1 MYEYFTENN
10 YLNKTQYGFRKFR
23 KFHSTE
29 HAILEITERILSEFD
44 KGNAAL
50 AIFLDLTKAFDTLN
64 HNILLTKLN
73 YYGIQNS
80 TLNWFQSYLSIRQ
93 HYVEIN
99 QCKIKHSDFE
109 LRCST
114 RNYSRTT
121 LFLSSMLMISY
132 HLLTYL
138 ASYPMPMILIYLPP

>member
-1 MYEYFTENN
+1 M
-10 YLNKTQYGFRKFR
+10 YLNKTQYGFRKFY
-23 KFHSTE
+23 STE

-64 HNILLTKLN
+64 HNILLTRLN
-73 YYGIQNS
+73 YYGIQNC
-80 TLNWFQSYLSIRQ
+80 TLNWFQSYLSNRQ

-99 QCKIKHSDFE
+99 RCKSNIVTSSLGVLQGTILGLFFF
-109 LRCST
+109 
-114 RNYSRTT
+114 
-121 LFLSSMLMISY
+121 FLSFMLMISY

-138 ASYPMPMILIYLPP
+138 ALSPMPMIPTYLPP

>member
-1 MYEYFTENN
+1 MFYFVENKVE
-10 YLNKTQYGFRKFR
+10 NKKRLYGFR

-29 HAILEITERILSEFD
+29 HAILEITESILSEFD
-44 KGNAAL
+44 KRNVAL

-80 TLNWFQSYLSIRQ
+80 TLNWFQSYLSNTQ

-99 QCKIKHSDFE
+99 PCKSNIVTSSLGVPQGTILGPLFFIIYVNDII
-109 LRCST
+109 LST
-114 RNYSRTT
+114 D
-121 LFLSSMLMISY
+121 LFSFISY
-132 HLLTYL
+132 ADDTNLLVL
-138 ASYPMPMILIYLPP
+138 

>member
-1 MYEYFTENN
+1 MSLKYDI
-10 YLNKTQYGFRKFR
+10 KI
-23 KFHSTE
+23 S
-29 HAILEITERILSEFD
+29 ERILSEFD

-80 TLNWFQSYLSIRQ
+80 TLNWFQSYLSNRQ

-99 QCKIKHSDFE
+99 QCKSNIVTLS
-109 LRCST
+109 LGVPQGT
-114 RNYSRTT
+114 ILGT
-121 LFLSSMLMISY
+121 LFFI
-132 HLLTYL
+132 
-138 ASYPMPMILIYLPP
+138 IYVNDIII